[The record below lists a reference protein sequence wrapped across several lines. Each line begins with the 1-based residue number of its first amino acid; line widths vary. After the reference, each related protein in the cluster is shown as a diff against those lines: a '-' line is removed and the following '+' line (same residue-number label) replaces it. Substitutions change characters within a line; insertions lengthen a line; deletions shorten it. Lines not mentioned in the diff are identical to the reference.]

1 MIDSAPVAA
10 IRAFF
15 LEGKLLEP
23 EAATVLLK
31 ARDRSLRQQIQ
42 AAANQLRSRQV
53 GDRVSYVINRNLNF
67 TNICEQHCNFCAFR
81 RDADQDGAFWL
92 DASILLEKGAAA
104 VAAGATEFCL
114 QGGLNPAAKRNGRS
128 LDFYVEL
135 TASLKQAFP
144 QIHLHAFSPQEIQ
157 FIAREDG
164 LSFREVLMALRSA
177 GVGSLPGTAAEVLDD
192 SVRRILC
199 PEKLDSATW
208 KTIIQ
213 TAHQVG
219 LPTTSTLLSG
229 HLETPSQQA
238 QHLEQ
243 LRQLQ
248 QAAIA
253 GETPARITE
262 FILLPF
268 VGELAPAPLR
278 KRVKRDQPDLS
289 DALLVMAVAR
299 LYLGDWIAN
308 HQPSWVKLGLAGATQ
323 ALDWGC
329 NDLGGTLME
338 EHITSMAGAQGGT
351 AQTVE
356 QLEAAIAA
364 AGRQPYQRD
373 TLYRPV
379 AVEAVHAG

>member
-1 MIDSAPVAA
+1 MIDSATVAA
-10 IRAFF
+10 ILASV
-15 LEGKLLEP
+15 LDGKPLEP

-338 EHITSMAGAQGGT
+338 EHITSMTGAQGGT

>member
-15 LEGKLLEP
+15 WEGKLLEP